1 MKPFTQSSIWKT
13 AAILGIAVTLGLPAG
28 GTSYAGETAEGRWV
42 QTRDENGIR
51 VSRKEVPGSPFL
63 ALRGEGDVDEPLLL
77 VGSVLVD
84 VARSREWVDSV
95 VDARVLRSIDASECI
110 TYTHVGTPITTAD
123 RDFVAHV
130 KVDVDPVAKRVV
142 IRIHSVS
149 DPKAP
154 ATHCVRGEIVESALV
169 LTPIDGGRRT
179 HVVAEIHADPKG
191 SVAAWV
197 VNFFQKDWGYNTLK
211 RLRTQASK
219 PDIQVSSGL
228 KTLLQTHGYF
238 DVEPASS
245 GVALTARE

>member
-1 MKPFTQSSIWKT
+1 MTPSTRSSIWKT
-13 AAILGIAVTLGLPAG
+13 AAILGVGLALGLPAPA
-28 GTSYAGETAEGRWV
+28 TSYAGENGDGHWV
-42 QTRDENGIR
+42 QTRDENGIQ

-63 ALRGEGDVDEPLLL
+63 ALRGEGDVDKPLLL

-95 VDARVLRSIDASECI
+95 VDARVLRTIDASEYI

-130 KVDVDPVAKRVV
+130 KVDVDSVTKQVIIRV
-142 IRIHSVS
+142 HSVS

-154 ATHCVRGEIVESALV
+154 TTHCVRGEIVESALI

-211 RLRTQASK
+211 RLRTQAAK
-219 PDIQVSSGL
+219 PDVQVSSGL
-228 KTLLQTHGYF
+228 KTLLETHGYY
-238 DVEPASS
+238 EPAPS
-245 GVALTARE
+245 GVALSARE